1 MSLTSDLG
9 VQPGWMVPDWPV
21 PPGVRAVCSARWGG
35 FSAAPFDTLNL
46 GDHVGDDPASVA
58 RNRERFASVLGAQ
71 PVFLTQV
78 HGADVMRLGQHP
90 TPPHGS
96 VADAAYSR
104 DAGLACTVMVADCL
118 PVLFASRDGRQV
130 AAAHAG
136 WRGLAGGVLEAT
148 LQSFTPLSAVFA
160 SLFAIEKSSHFEP
173 NLTNSGAD
181 VLAWLGPCI
190 GPTAFEVGAD
200 VLDAFVRDAL
210 VQAWPG
216 TALSDRG
223 SVESAVHACFAPQ
236 SGGKYL
242 ADLAGLA
249 RIRLR
254 CLGVTAVYGN
264 DSTPAWCTVGNP
276 SRFFSHRRDGGRRLD
291 GGVGGTGRF
300 AVSIWR
306 VGV

>member
-1 MSLTSDLG
+1 LTSHVGIHPD
-9 VQPGWMVPDWPV
+9 WMEPDWPL
-21 PPGVRAVCSARWGG
+21 PHGVRAVCSTRSGG
-35 FSAAPFDTLNL
+35 FSAAPFGTLNL
-46 GDHVGDDPASVA
+46 GDHVGDDPTSVA
-58 RNRERFASVLGAQ
+58 RNRERFASALGAQ

-78 HGADVMRLGQHP
+78 HGAEVIRLGQQP
-90 TPPHGS
+90 TPPNGT
-96 VADAAYSR
+96 VADAACTGE
-104 DAGLACTVMVADCL
+104 AGLACTVMVADCL
-118 PVLFASRDGRQV
+118 PVLFASREGKQV

-148 LQSFTPLSAVFA
+148 LKSFTPLSEVSA
-160 SLFAIEKSSHFEP
+160 SLFATEKLGDFGP
-173 NLTNSGAD
+173 NLTGSAAD

-200 VLDAFVRDAL
+200 VRDAF
-210 VQAWPG
+210 VQAWPD
-216 TALSDRG
+216 A
-223 SVESAVHACFAPQ
+223 ESAVHACFAPQ
-236 SGGKYL
+236 SRGTYL

-249 RIRLR
+249 RIRLHR
-254 CLGVTAVYGN
+254 LGVTAVYGN

-300 AVSIWR
+300 AASIWR